1 MMRYNTPPS
10 EHVLA
15 QQISLLYANAM
26 PANLT
31 VAAISILLSVSLWDK
46 LEHRLLIAWNL
57 TILLSVLLRTWLLIR
72 HGLAAQRHPPATW
85 GRRYVLSTL
94 LVGVAWGGLPPL
106 MLTSDDTFVHFVIF
120 LVIFGTISVAVPVLA
135 ARLPAFFAYVLP
147 QSLSLVAVLVIQN
160 TQWSLLLS
168 IATLIYTGLIAA
180 TSRNMNRQI
189 RHSIELETHNQ
200 SLIDDLSG
208 EVTQRRAAQ
217 EALERHRTQ
226 LEDQVERRTRELTRT
241 NESLEKQIAI
251 RKHAE
256 KSLKHLAHHDTLTN
270 LPNRLL
276 LDARMEHAIKHAR
289 RNQGRLALLFLDL
302 DNFKHINDSLGHMT
316 GDRLLQQVTGRLLSI
331 TREDDTIARLGG
343 DEFVLL
349 MEEVRDTAD
358 IISLAQKIL
367 DKLNERFEI
376 NGQSIFVG
384 GSIGIS
390 LYPQDGETAETL
402 LKNADAAMYRTKD
415 EGRNSYNFYTREMT
429 ASAYDR
435 ITLEGSLRRAIEQ
448 DELMVY
454 YQPQKSLATDRYVGL
469 EALVRWQHPEQGTL
483 PPARFLPV
491 AEASGLIVPLG
502 NWVLKSACRQ
512 MVEWQRIGLP
522 IDTVSVNLAGKQIRR
537 DDLVESIANVL
548 DETGCRPEWLELEV
562 TEGFIMSEI
571 HASIDA
577 LRQLRDMGIKLAIDD
592 FGTGYSSLSYLKK
605 LPIHRLKIDR
615 SFVQDLA
622 DDNDDVAIVKAIVS
636 LGHSLQLEIIAE
648 GVETPYQENFLR
660 QLGCEMGQGYLYS
673 QPLPSAQVE
682 LLVRNHNQRY
692 SAQSQPAVRPRY

>member
-1 MMRYNTPPS
+1 MRYNTPPS

-31 VAAISILLSVSLWDK
+31 VAAISILLSISLWDK
-46 LEHRLLIAWNL
+46 LEHRLLIVWNL
-57 TILLSVLLRTWLLIR
+57 AMLLSVLLRTWLVVR
-72 HGLAAQRHPPATW
+72 HGLAEQRHPPVTW

-94 LVGVAWGGLPPL
+94 LVGIAWGSLTPL
-106 MLTSDDTFVHFVIF
+106 MLTSDDIFVHFVIF

-147 QSLSLVAVLVIQN
+147 QSLFLVAVLVIQN

-168 IATLIYTGLIAA
+168 IASLIYTGLIAA

-189 RHSIELETHNQ
+189 RRSIELETHNQ
-200 SLIDDLSG
+200 SLIDDLSS
-208 EVTQRRAAQ
+208 EVSQRRAAQ
-217 EALERHRTQ
+217 DALERHRTQ

-241 NESLEKQIAI
+241 NESLEKQITI
-251 RKHAE
+251 RKQAE
-256 KSLKHLAHHDTLTN
+256 KNLKHLAHHDTLTN

-276 LDARMEHAIKHAR
+276 LDARMEHAITHAR
-289 RNQGRLALLFLDL
+289 RKQRRLALLFLDL
-302 DNFKHINDSLGHMT
+302 DNFKLINDSLGHMT
-316 GDRLLQQVTGRLLSI
+316 GDRLLQQVTQRLLSI

-384 GSIGIS
+384 CSIGIS
-390 LYPQDGETAETL
+390 LYPEDGDSAETL

-435 ITLEGSLRRAIEQ
+435 ITLEGSLRRAIEK
-448 DELMVY
+448 DELTVY
-454 YQPQKSLATDRYVGL
+454 YQPQKSLATGRYVGL
-469 EALVRWQHPEQGTL
+469 EALVRWHHPEQGIL
-483 PPARFLPV
+483 PPGRFLPV
-491 AEASGLIVPLG
+491 AETTGLIVPLG

-512 MVEWQRIGLP
+512 MVEWQRTGLP

-537 DDLVESIANVL
+537 DDLVESIASAL

-562 TEGFIMSEI
+562 TEGFIMSEL

-577 LRQLRDMGIKLAIDD
+577 LRQLRDMGVKLAIDD

-605 LPIHRLKIDR
+605 LPINRLKIDR

-622 DDNDDVAIVKAIVS
+622 DDNDDAAIVKAIVS
-636 LGHSLQLEIIAE
+636 LGHSLQLEIVAE
-648 GVETPYQENFLR
+648 GVETPYQENYLR

-673 QPLPSAQVE
+673 QPLPSAQIEV
-682 LLVRNHNQRY
+682 LVRNHNQRH
-692 SAQSQPAVRPRY
+692 SAQSQPTVRPRA

>member
-1 MMRYNTPPS
+1 MRYNTPLS

-31 VAAISILLSVSLWDK
+31 VAAISILLSISLWDK
-46 LEHRLLIAWNL
+46 LEHRLLIVWNL
-57 TILLSVLLRTWLLIR
+57 AMLLSVLLRTWLLVR
-72 HGLAAQRHPPATW
+72 HGRAARRHPPVTW
-85 GRRYVLSTL
+85 GRRYVLCTL
-94 LVGVAWGGLPPL
+94 LVGIAWGSLTPL
-106 MLTSDDTFVHFVIF
+106 MLTSDDIFVHFVIF

-147 QSLSLVAVLVIQN
+147 QSLFLVAVLVIQN
-160 TQWSLLLS
+160 TQWSLLLG

-189 RHSIELETHNQ
+189 GRSIELENHNQ
-200 SLIDDLSG
+200 TLIDHLSR

-226 LEDQVERRTRELTRT
+226 LEEQVERRTRELTRT

-251 RKHAE
+251 RKQAE

-276 LDARMEHAIKHAR
+276 LDARMEHAITHAR
-289 RNQGRLALLFLDL
+289 RKQSRLALLFLDL
-302 DNFKHINDSLGHMT
+302 DNFKLINDSLGHMT
-316 GDRLLQQVTGRLLSI
+316 GDRLLQQVTQRLLSI

-349 MEEVRDTAD
+349 MEEVKHTAD

-384 GSIGIS
+384 CSIGIS
-390 LYPQDGETAETL
+390 LYPEDGDSAETL

-448 DELMVY
+448 DELTVY
-454 YQPQKSLATDRYVGL
+454 YQPQKSLATGRYVGL
-469 EALVRWQHPEQGTL
+469 EALVRWHHPEHGIL
-483 PPARFLPV
+483 PPGRFLPV
-491 AEASGLIVPLG
+491 AEATGLIVPLG
-502 NWVLKSACRQ
+502 NWVLKNACRQ
-512 MVEWQRIGLP
+512 MVEWQRTGLP
-522 IDTVSVNLAGKQIRR
+522 IDTVSINLAGKQIRR
-537 DDLVESIANVL
+537 DDLVESIASAL

-605 LPIHRLKIDR
+605 LPINRLKIDR

-622 DDNDDVAIVKAIVS
+622 DDNDDAAIVKAIVS

-673 QPLPSAQVE
+673 QPLPSAQIEV
-682 LLVRNHNQRY
+682 LVRNHNQRH
-692 SAQSQPAVRPRY
+692 SARSQPEIRPRT

>member
-1 MMRYNTPPS
+1 
-10 EHVLA
+10 
-15 QQISLLYANAM
+15 
-26 PANLT
+26 
-31 VAAISILLSVSLWDK
+31 
-46 LEHRLLIAWNL
+46 
-57 TILLSVLLRTWLLIR
+57 
-72 HGLAAQRHPPATW
+72 
-85 GRRYVLSTL
+85 
-94 LVGVAWGGLPPL
+94 
-106 MLTSDDTFVHFVIF
+106 MLTSDDIFVHFVIF

-147 QSLSLVAVLVIQN
+147 QSLFLVAVLVIQN

-189 RHSIELETHNQ
+189 RRSIELENHNQ
-200 SLIDDLSG
+200 TLIDHLSR
-208 EVTQRRAAQ
+208 EVAQRRAAQ

-251 RKHAE
+251 RKQAE

-276 LDARMEHAIKHAR
+276 LDARMEHAITHAR
-289 RNQGRLALLFLDL
+289 RKQSRLALLFLDL

-316 GDRLLQQVTGRLLSI
+316 GDRLLQQVTRRLLSI

-349 MEEVRDTAD
+349 MEEVKDTAD

-384 GSIGIS
+384 CSIGIS
-390 LYPQDGETAETL
+390 LYPEDGDSAETL

-448 DELMVY
+448 DELTVY
-454 YQPQKSLATDRYVGL
+454 YQPQKSLTTDRYVGL
-469 EALVRWQHPEQGTL
+469 EALVRWHHPEHGIL
-483 PPARFLPV
+483 PPGRFLPV
-491 AEASGLIVPLG
+491 AEATGLIVPLG

-512 MVEWQRIGLP
+512 MVEWQRTGLP

-537 DDLVESIANVL
+537 DDLVESIASAL

-605 LPIHRLKIDR
+605 LPINRLKIDR

-622 DDNDDVAIVKAIVS
+622 DDNDDAAIVKAIVS
-636 LGHSLQLEIIAE
+636 LGHSLQLEIVAE
-648 GVETPYQENFLR
+648 GVETPYQENYLR

-673 QPLPSAQVE
+673 QPLPSAQIEV
-682 LLVRNHNQRY
+682 LVRNHNQRH
-692 SAQSQPAVRPRY
+692 SAQSQPAVRPRA

>member
-1 MMRYNTPPS
+1 MRYNTPLS

-31 VAAISILLSVSLWDK
+31 VAAISILLSISLWDK
-46 LEHRLLIAWNL
+46 LEHRLLIVWNL
-57 TILLSVLLRTWLLIR
+57 AMLLSVLLRTWLLVR
-72 HGLAAQRHPPATW
+72 HALAARRHPPATW

-94 LVGVAWGGLPPL
+94 LVGIAWGSLTPL
-106 MLTSDDTFVHFVIF
+106 MLTSDDIFVHFVIF

-147 QSLSLVAVLVIQN
+147 QSLFLVAVLVIQN

-189 RHSIELETHNQ
+189 RRSIELENHNQ
-200 SLIDDLSG
+200 TLIDHLSR
-208 EVTQRRAAQ
+208 EVAQRRAAQ

-251 RKHAE
+251 RKQAE

-276 LDARMEHAIKHAR
+276 LDARMEHAITHAR
-289 RNQGRLALLFLDL
+289 RKQSRLALLFLDL

-316 GDRLLQQVTGRLLSI
+316 GDRLLQQVTRRLLSI

-349 MEEVRDTAD
+349 MEEVKDTAD

-384 GSIGIS
+384 CSIGIS
-390 LYPQDGETAETL
+390 LYPEDGDSAETL

-448 DELMVY
+448 DELTVY
-454 YQPQKSLATDRYVGL
+454 YQPQKSLTTDRYVGL
-469 EALVRWQHPEQGTL
+469 EALVRWHHPEHGIL
-483 PPARFLPV
+483 PPGRFLPV
-491 AEASGLIVPLG
+491 AEATGLIVPLG

-512 MVEWQRIGLP
+512 MVEWQRTGLP

-537 DDLVESIANVL
+537 DDLVESIASAL

-605 LPIHRLKIDR
+605 LPINRLKIDR

-622 DDNDDVAIVKAIVS
+622 DDNDDAAIVKAIVS

-648 GVETPYQENFLR
+648 GVETPYQEDFLR

-673 QPLPSAQVE
+673 QPLPSAQIEV
-682 LLVRNHNQRY
+682 LVRNHNQRH
-692 SAQSQPAVRPRY
+692 SAQSQPAVRPRA

>member
-1 MMRYNTPPS
+1 MRYNTPLS

-31 VAAISILLSVSLWDK
+31 VAAISILLSISLWDK
-46 LEHRLLIAWNL
+46 LEHRLLIVWNL
-57 TILLSVLLRTWLLIR
+57 AMLLSVLLRTWLLVR
-72 HGLAAQRHPPATW
+72 HALAARRHPPATW

-94 LVGVAWGGLPPL
+94 LVGIAWGSLTPL
-106 MLTSDDTFVHFVIF
+106 MLTSDDIFVHFVIF

-147 QSLSLVAVLVIQN
+147 QSLFLVAVLVIQN

-189 RHSIELETHNQ
+189 RRSIELENHNQ
-200 SLIDDLSG
+200 TLIDHLSR
-208 EVTQRRAAQ
+208 EVAQRRAAQ

-251 RKHAE
+251 RKQAE

-276 LDARMEHAIKHAR
+276 LDARMEHAITHAR
-289 RNQGRLALLFLDL
+289 RKQSRLALLFLDL

-316 GDRLLQQVTGRLLSI
+316 GDRLLQQVTQRLLSI

-349 MEEVRDTAD
+349 MEEVKDTAD

-384 GSIGIS
+384 CSIGIS
-390 LYPQDGETAETL
+390 LYPEDGDSAETL

-448 DELMVY
+448 DELTVY
-454 YQPQKSLATDRYVGL
+454 YQPQKSLTTDRYVGL
-469 EALVRWQHPEQGTL
+469 EALVRWHHPEHGIL
-483 PPARFLPV
+483 PPGRFLPV
-491 AEASGLIVPLG
+491 AEATGLIVPLG

-512 MVEWQRIGLP
+512 MVEWQRTGLP

-537 DDLVESIANVL
+537 DDLVESIASAL

-605 LPIHRLKIDR
+605 LPINRLKIDR

-622 DDNDDVAIVKAIVS
+622 DDNDDAAIVKAIVS
-636 LGHSLQLEIIAE
+636 LGHSLQLEIVAE
-648 GVETPYQENFLR
+648 GVETPYQENYLR

-673 QPLPSAQVE
+673 QPLPSAQIEV
-682 LLVRNHNQRY
+682 LVRNHNQRH
-692 SAQSQPAVRPRY
+692 SAQSQPAVRPRA

>member
-1 MMRYNTPPS
+1 MRYNTPPS